1 MIFEHKDILILGDSF
16 AQSRSL
22 PVDWPFIVS
31 QSLTSSTEK
40 TRGYGF
46 GGASWWSVRKR
57 LLQELKFSVPKVLI
71 LCHTEPNRIPSD
83 YDYGLN
89 SASCVEAQTQTGRI
103 RVTDHPLESWKEK
116 KIATAGTL
124 YYEELWSGQYCKWAM
139 VSWFKELD
147 ELVEVHKIPYVIH
160 LRCFDHG
167 IKHIFKNGMTVKENL
182 VDMSLVG
189 NQYRNHFTE
198 EMNKKVG
205 NRLVELLLNYQP
217 GLQELALKNEI

>member
-16 AQSRSL
+16 CELRSL
-22 PVDWPFIVS
+22 PSDWPFIVS
-31 QSLTSSTEK
+31 QKLSNSNEE

-46 GGASWWSVRKR
+46 GGASWWSVRNR
-57 LLQELKFSVPKVLI
+57 LLRELKFSVPKVLI

-89 SASCVEAQTQTGRI
+89 STSCLDAQNKTGRI
-103 RVTDHPLESWKEK
+103 KVTDHSLEAWKEK
-116 KIATAGTL
+116 KIAIAGTL
-124 YYEELWSGQYCKWAM
+124 YYEELWSCDYCKWAM

-147 ELVEVHKIPYVIH
+147 DLVEVYKIPYVIH
-160 LRCFDHG
+160 LRGFDHG

-189 NQYRNHFTE
+189 NEYRNHFTE

-205 NRLVELLLNYQP
+205 NRLVELVLNYQT
-217 GLQELALKNEI
+217 GLQELAL